1 MEEDR
6 GNSGSTASFSTENL
20 PSWVEPAA
28 RAGYAAKGVVYAV
41 IGVLAA
47 QMALGDGGQ
56 TSGSRG
62 ALREI
67 ASGTFGQV
75 LIGLMAA
82 GLAGYVIWRLAQA
95 FYDPEGKASDD
106 DGKRFAKRA
115 FYFISAVAYALL
127 TWYAIQLLMGSGGG
141 GQAAGA
147 AGGSGGSGGSDGQ
160 QGRVAELMSN
170 SWGVWLVGAIGVGI
184 VARGVLQLV
193 KAYTESFTK
202 KIRRFDLGPARSRWV
217 IGASRVGLTARGVI
231 FGIIGGYL
239 VYAAV
244 IHDPTRAR
252 GLEGALD
259 TLRGEPSLLGGVGV
273 GLVGYAVYQ
282 WVKARYRL
290 IGTG

>member
-1 MEEDR
+1 MARTTSMGDDR
-6 GNSGSTASFSTENL
+6 GNGGSTASFSTDNL

-47 QMALGDGGQ
+47 QMALGSGGQ

-67 ASGTFGQV
+67 ASGTFGQI
-75 LIGLMAA
+75 LIGLMAL

-106 DGKRFAKRA
+106 DSKRLAKRL
-115 FYFISAVAYALL
+115 FYLISAVAYGLL
-127 TWYAIQLLMGSGGG
+127 TWYAVQLLMGSGGG
-141 GQAAGA
+141 GQGSG
-147 AGGSGGSGGSDGQ
+147 GGSGGR
-160 QGRVAELMSN
+160 QGRVAELMTN
-170 SWGVWLVGAIGVGI
+170 SWGVWLVGAIGAGI
-184 VARGVLQLV
+184 VARGVMQLV
-193 KAYTESFTK
+193 KAYTGSFTD
-202 KIRRFDLGPARSRWV
+202 KIRSFDLGPARSRWV
-217 IGASRVGLTARGVI
+217 IIASRVGLTARAVV
-231 FGIIGGYL
+231 FGIIGGYM

-244 IHDPTRAR
+244 THDPEEAR

-259 TLRGEPSLLGGVGV
+259 TLRDVPWLLGAVGV